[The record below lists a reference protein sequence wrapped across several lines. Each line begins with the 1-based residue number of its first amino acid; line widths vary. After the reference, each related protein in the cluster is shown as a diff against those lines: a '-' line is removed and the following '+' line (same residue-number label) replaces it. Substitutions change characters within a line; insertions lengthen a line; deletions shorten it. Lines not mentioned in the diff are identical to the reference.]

1 MNNYA
6 NMPTIRTRLK
16 ASRWI
21 WYRN

>member
-16 ASRWI
+16 LTRWI
-21 WYRN
+21 WYRH